1 MKYRVKVCADAY
13 AEVVVEA
20 ESEEQAIEKAFH
32 SDYHWDYDNY
42 RLEAEPEGGQ
52 HEIPPG

>member
-20 ESEEQAIEKAFH
+20 ESAEQAMEKAFH
-32 SDYHWDYDNY
+32 SGYRWDYDNY
-42 RLEAEPEGGQ
+42 KLEAEPEGGQ